1 MRIVC
6 LLFVFLFLNGCSE
19 DPCRYHPEGEL
30 PTVEIEVNR
39 LEKVL
44 FEAQEVSEVE
54 KFLQTHEQM
63 AARMFHLN
71 EYPDEKI
78 LADRIFGVVQN
89 EFIDTL
95 YAEADEAFDQP
106 LFEKTMNNSLGW
118 LKYYFPEMTVPK
130 IQTMVSGLYN
140 DLAISK
146 DLIIIGLDFFIGE
159 KASYRPKE
167 VPQYILRRYEPKY
180 MTPTI
185 LKFFIA
191 DYCSSGDEETL
202 LSEMIDYGKIY
213 YLLGSI
219 MPCTPDD
226 LILGFT
232 PKEILDVYAYQE
244 LIWSRI
250 IEEEWLY
257 VTDEFTKK
265 KMLGERPKT
274 IELGDECPGRVGA
287 WIGWQIVKYY
297 MDETGSTMQE
307 LMANRNHHQ
316 IFAQSKYKPK
326 NRR

>member
-39 LEKVL
+39 LEKEL
-44 FEAQEVSEVE
+44 FEAQEISEVE

-71 EYPDEKI
+71 EYPDEEI
-78 LADRIFGVVQN
+78 LAERIFGVVQN

-95 YAEADEAFDQP
+95 YAEANEAFDQP

-159 KASYRPKE
+159 KASY
-167 VPQYILRRYEPKY
+167 
-180 MTPTI
+180 
-185 LKFFIA
+185 
-191 DYCSSGDEETL
+191 
-202 LSEMIDYGKIY
+202 
-213 YLLGSI
+213 
-219 MPCTPDD
+219 
-226 LILGFT
+226 
-232 PKEILDVYAYQE
+232 
-244 LIWSRI
+244 
-250 IEEEWLY
+250 
-257 VTDEFTKK
+257 
-265 KMLGERPKT
+265 
-274 IELGDECPGRVGA
+274 
-287 WIGWQIVKYY
+287 
-297 MDETGSTMQE
+297 
-307 LMANRNHHQ
+307 
-316 IFAQSKYKPK
+316 
-326 NRR
+326 

>member
-6 LLFVFLFLNGCSE
+6 LIFVFLFINGCSE
-19 DPCRYHPEGEL
+19 NPCRYHPNEAP
-30 PTVEIEVNR
+30 PTVEIEVKR
-39 LEKVL
+39 LEKEL
-44 FEAQEVSEVE
+44 FKSQEISEIE
-54 KFLQTHEQM
+54 IFFQNHKDM
-63 AARMFHLN
+63 AVTMFHLN
-71 EYPDEKI
+71 EYPNEKI
-78 LADRIFGVVQN
+78 LAERIFGLVQN

-106 LFEKTMNNSLGW
+106 IFEKTMNTSLGW
-118 LKYYFPEMTVPK
+118 LKYYFPEMKVPK
-130 IQTMVSGLYN
+130 IQTIVSGLYN
-140 DLAISK
+140 DLVVSK

-159 KASYRPKE
+159 SASYRPIG
-167 VPQYILRRYEPKY
+167 VPQYILRRYEAKY

-191 DYCSSGDEETL
+191 DYSSSGDEETL

-232 PKEILDVYAYQE
+232 PKEIRDVYAYQE

-250 IEEEWLY
+250 IEKEWLY

-307 LMANRNHHQ
+307 LMANRNHHE

-326 NRR
+326 NRH